1 MAAHTSPEDQNIVP
15 ARRWLLLL
23 TVQIVTLLFGMSIT
37 ASTIVLPH
45 IRGALSVN
53 QDQASWTVTLFLLG
67 AAVGTPITGWLA
79 GRLGW
84 RRLMIGTL
92 IGFTIAS
99 IACGLSTNIESL
111 LISRTAQGLF
121 GAPLTPLGQ
130 GMLLATFAK
139 LQHALVLM
147 LWGIGGTMGPVL
159 GPILGGVVGEA
170 LGWRWT
176 YLFLAPIGV
185 LAIIIAAFA
194 LSDQQRGTSGR
205 LGWTGFLSLAIAIGS
220 AQLLLD
226 RGHRLDWFESFEIS
240 AELFIC
246 LIATLFF
253 LGSTIYSKTPFFERA
268 IFTNWN
274 FAIGLLTML
283 LMGAISYTPIAL
295 FPTLLQDLRGYPD
308 ATAGILLSARGL
320 GNLASF
326 FIVVQF
332 TLKNAKL
339 ALTAGIALQIW
350 AGWAMSSLNINM
362 TEFDVM
368 WTNFV
373 QGFGFGLA
381 YTPMTVLAFS
391 TLPNRLTV
399 QGASLFNLMRNFGSS
414 LFISIC
420 ILTLLRSTAEN
431 YAGLS
436 QLISPMNQWLSEP
449 QISSYWGTDS
459 MVSLARLSQ
468 EIANQSLLGGYLNA
482 FSLFTWVA
490 VAALPLAWL
499 YRSNKDTT
507 P

>member
-1 MAAHTSPEDQNIVP
+1 MAAHTSPQDQNIVP

-139 LQHALVLM
+139 RQHALVLM

-205 LGWTGFLSLAIAIGS
+205 LGWTGFLSLVIA
-220 AQLLLD
+220 
-226 RGHRLDWFESFEIS
+226 
-240 AELFIC
+240 
-246 LIATLFF
+246 
-253 LGSTIYSKTPFFERA
+253 
-268 IFTNWN
+268 
-274 FAIGLLTML
+274 
-283 LMGAISYTPIAL
+283 MG
-295 FPTLLQDLRGYPD
+295 
-308 ATAGILLSARGL
+308 
-320 GNLASF
+320 
-326 FIVVQF
+326 
-332 TLKNAKL
+332 
-339 ALTAGIALQIW
+339 
-350 AGWAMSSLNINM
+350 
-362 TEFDVM
+362 
-368 WTNFV
+368 
-373 QGFGFGLA
+373 
-381 YTPMTVLAFS
+381 
-391 TLPNRLTV
+391 
-399 QGASLFNLMRNFGSS
+399 
-414 LFISIC
+414 
-420 ILTLLRSTAEN
+420 
-431 YAGLS
+431 
-436 QLISPMNQWLSEP
+436 
-449 QISSYWGTDS
+449 
-459 MVSLARLSQ
+459 
-468 EIANQSLLGGYLNA
+468 
-482 FSLFTWVA
+482 
-490 VAALPLAWL
+490 
-499 YRSNKDTT
+499 
-507 P
+507 